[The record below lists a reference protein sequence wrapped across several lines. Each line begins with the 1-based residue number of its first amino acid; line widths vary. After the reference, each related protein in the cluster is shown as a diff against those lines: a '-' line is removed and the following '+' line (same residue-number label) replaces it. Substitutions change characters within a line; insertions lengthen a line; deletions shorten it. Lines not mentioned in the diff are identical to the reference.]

1 MVRSVQEELYQTR
14 CVKFICAVG
23 IAFFIVC
30 LYPLVT
36 GSEID
41 DIDHTNDIPHRSS
54 RVAVISA
61 SLPLLV
67 SYLYDWALPKRL
79 TYPRALLLIAV
90 IVPNLAVLLSS
101 GAGNIPMRMSIC
113 FKSGSDQLFSAGL
126 LAYIAGEATSKR
138 LLILLAFLAVL
149 GGVFNFYFVLLKCE
163 AIPRVS
169 TSTLA
174 SIVFVITIFFFMWTL
189 IWFINDAKLLAS
201 RRKKFSSI
209 YIVTTFFYCASQLIL
224 YGVLSTLGMKDLLQ
238 DGTLLIQ
245 ALCMTGVSITT
256 SQMAQYDAI
265 TAMVNTSKQLT
276 HRLISR
282 HNLTLSLYHLTF

>member
-14 CVKFICAVG
+14 CVIFICAVG
-23 IAFFIVC
+23 IAFFMVC
-30 LYPLVT
+30 LYPLVK
-36 GSEID
+36 GSEIN
-41 DIDHTNDIPHRSS
+41 DINHTNDIPHRSS

-90 IVPNLAVLLSS
+90 IVPNLAILLSS

-126 LAYIAGEATSKR
+126 LAYIAGEATRKR
-138 LLILLAFLAVL
+138 LLVLVAFLAVL
-149 GGVFNFYFVLLKCE
+149 GGVFNFYFVLLDFE
-163 AIPRVS
+163 PIPRVS

-174 SIVFVITIFFFMWTL
+174 SIAFVLTIFFFVWTL

-201 RRKKFSSI
+201 RRKKFASI
-209 YIVTTFFYCASQLIL
+209 YLVTTFFYCAS
-224 YGVLSTLGMKDLLQ
+224 
-238 DGTLLIQ
+238 
-245 ALCMTGVSITT
+245 
-256 SQMAQYDAI
+256 
-265 TAMVNTSKQLT
+265 
-276 HRLISR
+276 
-282 HNLTLSLYHLTF
+282 